1 VVFFV
6 FLQNDEEG
14 IEVVVRLPTF
24 EQIDDLGSNFGL
36 VLTADEVAAFQQAF
50 KGPLASYGR
59 LEELVPPALAAVAP
73 RSPGYRPPP
82 PENPYGAW
90 YWKTNIKATGEGL
103 LSGKRVAIKDN
114 ICVAG
119 VPMMNGSALLEGYVP
134 EIDATVVTRILDAGG
149 VIAGKAA
156 CEDLCF
162 SGASH
167 TCASGVIR
175 NPHDPAHSA
184 GGSSGGSAALVAA
197 GEVPMALGGDQGGS
211 IRTPSSWCGVY
222 GLKPTWGL
230 VPTTGSMPIS
240 YSVDHCG
247 PICASVE
254 DVARLLTVIAGH
266 DGWDTRTIAARTGDY
281 MGALSMPAKGLR
293 IGILREG
300 FGHPES
306 DPAVNDAVRRA
317 IAGLADA
324 GVEGEEI
331 SVPWHLDGP
340 HVWSGII
347 LEGAAEMMLKG
358 YGVGN
363 NVQGYYP
370 LSMQEALARGMG
382 TRINDV
388 SPTVKLVLLLGEYMH
403 RNYHGRYH
411 SKAQNLRVLLRR
423 AYDDALRE
431 FDALA
436 MPTIPFTATPIPP
449 SDAPLNTVIDTALN
463 MQANTCSFDVSGH
476 PAFTVPCG
484 RVNGLPVGLMLVGR
498 HFEEDTLIRLAAAI
512 EAASPWKLN

>member
-1 VVFFV
+1 
-6 FLQNDEEG
+6 
-14 IEVVVRLPTF
+14 
-24 EQIDDLGSNFGL
+24 
-36 VLTADEVAAFQQAF
+36 
-50 KGPLASYGR
+50 
-59 LEELVPPALAAVAP
+59 
-73 RSPGYRPPP
+73 
-82 PENPYGAW
+82 
-90 YWKTNIKATGEGL
+90 
-103 LSGKRVAIKDN
+103 
-114 ICVAG
+114 
-119 VPMMNGSALLEGYVP
+119 
-134 EIDATVVTRILDAGG
+134 
-149 VIAGKAA
+149 
-156 CEDLCF
+156 
-162 SGASH
+162 
-167 TCASGVIR
+167 VIR
-175 NPHDPAHSA
+175 NPRNPTHSA

-247 PICASVE
+247 PMCASVE

-266 DGWDTRTIAARTGDY
+266 DGWDTRTIAARPGDY
-281 MGALSMPAKGLR
+281 MAALGKPAKGLR
-293 IGILREG
+293 VGILREG

-306 DPAVNDAVRRA
+306 DPAVNDKVRHA
-317 IAGLADA
+317 IEALGKA
-324 GVEGEEI
+324 GVESEPI
-331 SVPWHLDGP
+331 SIPWHLDGP

-363 NVQGYYP
+363 NIQGYYP
-370 LSMQEALARGMG
+370 LSMQEAFARGMG

-388 SPTVKLVLLLGEYMH
+388 SPTVKLVLMLGEYMH

-423 AYDDALRE
+423 AYDEALE
-431 FDALA
+431 KFDVLA

-449 SDAPLNTVIDTALN
+449 ADAPLSLAIDTALN

-498 HFEEDTLIRLAAAI
+498 HFEETTLIRLASAI
-512 EAASPWKLN
+512 EAGGDWTLN

>member
-1 VVFFV
+1 
-6 FLQNDEEG
+6 
-14 IEVVVRLPTF
+14 
-24 EQIDDLGSNFGL
+24 
-36 VLTADEVAAFQQAF
+36 
-50 KGPLASYGR
+50 
-59 LEELVPPALAAVAP
+59 
-73 RSPGYRPPP
+73 
-82 PENPYGAW
+82 
-90 YWKTNIKATGEGL
+90 
-103 LSGKRVAIKDN
+103 
-114 ICVAG
+114 
-119 VPMMNGSALLEGYVP
+119 
-134 EIDATVVTRILDAGG
+134 
-149 VIAGKAA
+149 
-156 CEDLCF
+156 
-162 SGASH
+162 
-167 TCASGVIR
+167 VIR
-175 NPHDPAHSA
+175 NPHNPAHSA

-211 IRTPSSWCGVY
+211 IRTPSSWCGIY

-247 PICASVE
+247 PMGASVD

-266 DGWDTRTIAARTGDY
+266 DGWDTRTISARTGDY
-281 MGALSMPAKGLR
+281 MGALRKPAKGLR
-293 IGILREG
+293 VGILREG

-306 DPAVNDAVRRA
+306 DPAVNEKVRQT
-317 IAGLADA
+317 IAAL
-324 GVEGEEI
+324 V
-331 SVPWHLDGP
+331 
-340 HVWSGII
+340 I

-363 NVQGYYP
+363 NIHGYYP
-370 LSMQEALARGMG
+370 VSMQEAFARGMG

-388 SPTVKLVLLLGEYMH
+388 SPTVKLVLMLGEYMH

-423 AYDDALRE
+423 AYDEALE
-431 FDALA
+431 KFDVLA

-449 SDAPLNTVIDTALN
+449 ADAPLGTAIDVALN

-498 HFEEDTLIRLAAAI
+498 HFEETTLIQLASAI
-512 EAASPWKLN
+512 EAGGDWKLN

>member
-1 VVFFV
+1 MA
-6 FLQNDEEG
+6 
-14 IEVVVRLPTF
+14 VRLPTL
-24 EQIDDLGSNFGL
+24 EQIGALGSAFGI
-36 VLTADEVAAFQQAF
+36 VLTVEDAAAFQQAF

-59 LEELVPPALAAVAP
+59 LDELVAPSLAPVPP
-73 RSPGYRPPP
+73 RSPGYRPTAG
-82 PENPYGAW
+82 ENPYNAW
-90 YWKTNIKATGEGL
+90 YWKTDICTGADGL
-103 LSGKRVAIKDN
+103 LKGKKVAIKDN
-114 ICVAG
+114 ICVSG

-134 EIDATVVTRILDAGG
+134 ELDATVVTRILNAGG
-149 VIAGKAA
+149 TVAGKAA

-167 TCASGVIR
+167 TNATGVIR
-175 NPHDPAHSA
+175 NPHNIAHSA

-247 PICASVE
+247 PMGASVD

-266 DGWDTRTIAARTGDY
+266 DGWDTRTISARTGDY
-281 MGALSMPAKGLR
+281 MAALGQPVKGLR
-293 IGILREG
+293 VGIMREG

-306 DPAVNDAVRRA
+306 DPAVDARVREA
-317 IAGLADA
+317 IVALERLGAET
-324 GVEGEEI
+324 VEI

-340 HVWSGII
+340 HVWSGVI

-363 NVQGYYP
+363 NIQGYYP
-370 LSMQEALARGMG
+370 LSMQEAFARGMA

-388 SPTVKLVLLLGEYMH
+388 SATVKLVLMLGEYMH

-411 SKAQNLRVLLRR
+411 SKAQNLRVLVRR
-423 AYDDALRE
+423 AYDEALAKV
-431 FDALA
+431 DVLA

-449 SDAPLNTVIDTALN
+449 LDAPLGTLIDTALN

-484 RVNGLPVGLMLVGR
+484 RKDGLPIGLMLVGR
-498 HFEEDTLIRLAAAI
+498 HFEETTLIKLASAI
-512 EAASPWKLN
+512 EASGDWKQH

>member
-1 VVFFV
+1 MP
-6 FLQNDEEG
+6 
-14 IEVVVRLPTF
+14 VRLPSL
-24 EQIDDLGSNFGL
+24 EQIDKLGSNFGL
-36 VLTADEVAAFQQAF
+36 VLSGDEVAAFQQAF

-59 LEELVPPALAAVAP
+59 LEELVAPNLGPIAP
-73 RSPGYRPPP
+73 RSPGYRPSAS
-82 PENPYGAW
+82 ENPYGAW
-90 YWKTNIKATGEGL
+90 YWKTEISTGAKGL
-103 LSGKRVAIKDN
+103 LAGKKIAIKDN

-134 EIDATVVTRILDAGG
+134 ELDATVVTRILESGG
-149 VIAGKAA
+149 TIAGKAA

-175 NPHDPAHSA
+175 NPHDPSRSA

-222 GLKPTWGL
+222 GLKTTWGL

-240 YSVDHCG
+240 YSLDHCG

-266 DGWDTRTIAARTGDY
+266 DGWDTRTISARTGDY
-281 MGALSMPAKGLR
+281 MAALGQPARGLR

-300 FGHPES
+300 FGHPEN
-306 DPAVNDAVRRA
+306 DPAVNDRVRQA
-317 IAGLADA
+317 ISSLTKA
-324 GVEGEEI
+324 GVESEEV

-340 HVWSGII
+340 PVWSGII

-358 YGVGN
+358 FGVGN
-363 NVQGYYP
+363 NIQGYYP
-370 LSMQEALARGMG
+370 LSMQEAFARGMG

-388 SPTVKLVLLLGEYMH
+388 SPTVKLVLMLGEYMH

-423 AYDDALRE
+423 AYEQALE
-431 FDALA
+431 KFDVLV

-449 SDAPLNTVIDTALN
+449 PDAPLGTAIDMALN

-484 RVNGLPVGLMLVGR
+484 LVNGLPVGLMMVGR
-498 HFEEDTLIRLAAAI
+498 HFEETTLIRLASAI
-512 EAASPWKLN
+512 EAAGEGKKN

>member
-1 VVFFV
+1 M
-6 FLQNDEEG
+6 E
-14 IEVVVRLPTF
+14 R
-24 EQIDDLGSNFGL
+24 LGSDFGL
-36 VLTADEVAAFQQAF
+36 LLTADEAVAYQQAF
-50 KGPLASYGR
+50 KGPLVSYGR
-59 LEELVPPALAAVAP
+59 LEELVAPTLASVAP
-73 RSPGYRPPP
+73 RSPGYRPGPS
-82 PENPYGAW
+82 ENPYGAW
-90 YWKTNIKATGEGL
+90 YWKTDIKTDGTGL
-103 LSGKRVAIKDN
+103 LKGKKIAIKDN

-134 EIDATVVTRILDAGG
+134 EMDATVVTRILDAGG
-149 VIAGKAA
+149 TIAGKAA

-167 TCASGVIR
+167 TCATGVIR
-175 NPHDPAHSA
+175 NPHNPAHSA

-281 MGALSMPAKGLR
+281 MGALTRSVKGMR
-293 IGILREG
+293 IGALREG
-300 FGHPES
+300 FGHAES
-306 DPAVNDAVRRA
+306 DPAVNEKVRQTVA
-317 IAGLADA
+317 ALAKT
-324 GVEGEEI
+324 GVNTEEV

-340 HVWSGII
+340 HVWTGII

-363 NVQGYYP
+363 NIHGYYP

-388 SPTVKLVLLLGEYMH
+388 SPTVKLVLMLGEYMH

-423 AYDDALRE
+423 AYDDALQN
-431 FDALA
+431 FDALV
-436 MPTIPFTATPIPP
+436 MPTIPFTATLIPP
-449 SDAPLNTVIDTALN
+449 ADAPLDTVIDTALN

-484 RVNGLPVGLMLVGR
+484 RVNGLPVGVMMVGR
-498 HFEEDTLIRLAAAI
+498 HFEEETLLTLAAAI
-512 EAASPWKLN
+512 EKSGDWKLN

>member
-1 VVFFV
+1 MP
-6 FLQNDEEG
+6 
-14 IEVVVRLPTF
+14 VRLPSL
-24 EQIDDLGSNFGL
+24 EQIDKLGSDFGL
-36 VLTADEVAAFQQAF
+36 VLSGDEVAAFQQAF

-59 LEELVPPALAAVAP
+59 LEELVAPNLGPIAP
-73 RSPGYRPPP
+73 RSPGYRPSAT
-82 PENPYGAW
+82 ENPYGAW
-90 YWKTNIKATGEGL
+90 YWKTEISTGAKGL
-103 LSGKRVAIKDN
+103 LAGKKLAIKDN

-134 EIDATVVTRILDAGG
+134 ELDATVVTRILDAGG
-149 VIAGKAA
+149 TIAGKAA

-175 NPHDPAHSA
+175 NPHDPTRSA

-266 DGWDTRTIAARTGDY
+266 DGWDTRTISARTGDY
-281 MGALSMPAKGLR
+281 MAALGQPARGLR

-306 DPAVNDAVRRA
+306 DPAVNDKVRQA
-317 IAGLADA
+317 IASLAKA
-324 GVEGEEI
+324 GVESEEV

-358 YGVGN
+358 FGVGN
-363 NVQGYYP
+363 NIQGYYP
-370 LSMQEALARGMG
+370 LSMQEAFARGMG

-388 SPTVKLVLLLGEYMH
+388 SPTVKLVLMLGEYMH

-423 AYDDALRE
+423 AYEQALE
-431 FDALA
+431 KFDVLV
-436 MPTIPFTATPIPP
+436 MPTIPFTATAIPAP
-449 SDAPLNTVIDTALN
+449 DAPLGTAIDTALN

-484 RVNGLPVGLMLVGR
+484 VVNGLPVGLMMVGR
-498 HFEEDTLIRLAAAI
+498 HFEEATLIRLASAI
-512 EAASPWKLN
+512 EAAGEGKKN

>member
-1 VVFFV
+1 MA
-6 FLQNDEEG
+6 
-14 IEVVVRLPTF
+14 VRLPTL
-24 EQIDDLGSNFGL
+24 EQIDDLGSDFGL

-59 LEELVPPALAAVAP
+59 LEELVPPALAPVAP
-73 RSPGYRPPP
+73 RSPGYRPLPS
-82 PENPYGAW
+82 ENPYGAW
-90 YWKTNIKATGEGL
+90 YWKTNIKTGSEGL
-103 LSGKRVAIKDN
+103 LSGKSVAIKDN
-114 ICVAG
+114 IC
-119 VPMMNGSALLEGYVP
+119 
-134 EIDATVVTRILDAGG
+134 DAGG
-149 VIAGKAA
+149 TIAGKAA
-156 CEDLCF
+156 CEDLCC

-175 NPHDPAHSA
+175 NPHNPAHSA

-247 PICASVE
+247 PICGSVE

-266 DGWDTRTIAARTGDY
+266 DGWDTRTIEARTGDY
-281 MGALSMPAKGLR
+281 MGALARPARGLR
-293 IGILREG
+293 VGILHEG

-306 DPAVNDAVRRA
+306 DPLVNEKVKQA
-317 IAGLADA
+317 IAALAKA
-324 GVEGEEI
+324 GVESAEV

-388 SPTVKLVLLLGEYMH
+388 SPTVKLVLMLGEYMH

-423 AYDDALRE
+423 AYDDVLQK
-431 FDALA
+431 FDALVL
-436 MPTIPFTATPIPP
+436 PTIPCTSTPIPP
-449 SDAPLNTVIDTALN
+449 PEAPLNTVIDTALN

-498 HFEEDTLIRLAAAI
+498 HFDEATLIRLALAI
-512 EAASPWKLN
+512 EAGGDWKLN

>member
-1 VVFFV
+1 MP
-6 FLQNDEEG
+6 
-14 IEVVVRLPTF
+14 VRLPTL
-24 EQIDDLGSNFGL
+24 EQIDNLGSDFGL
-36 VLTADEVAAFQQAF
+36 VLTAEEVAAFQQAF

-59 LEELVPPALAAVAP
+59 LDELVPPALAPVAP
-73 RSPGYRPPP
+73 RSPGYRPSA

-90 YWKTNIKATGEGL
+90 YWKTNIHAGREGL
-103 LSGKRVAIKDN
+103 LSGKKIAIKDN

-119 VPMMNGSALLEGYVP
+119 VPMMNGSVLLEGYVP
-134 EIDATVVTRILDAGG
+134 ELDATVVTRILEAGG
-149 VIAGKAA
+149 TIAGKAA

-175 NPHDPAHSA
+175 NPHNVAHSA

-211 IRTPSSWCGVY
+211 IRTPSSWCGIY

-247 PICASVE
+247 PMGASVE
-254 DVARLLTVIAGH
+254 DVARLLAVIAGH
-266 DGWDTRTIAARTGDY
+266 DGWDTRTISARTGDY
-281 MGALSMPAKGLR
+281 MAALRKPAKGLR
-293 IGILREG
+293 VGILREG

-306 DPAVNDAVRRA
+306 DPAVDARVRHTIEA
-317 IAGLADA
+317 LGKV
-324 GVEGEEI
+324 GVESAEI

-363 NVQGYYP
+363 NIHGYYP
-370 LSMQEALARGMG
+370 LSMQEAFARGMG

-388 SPTVKLVLLLGEYMH
+388 SPTVKLVLMLGEYMH
-403 RNYHGRYH
+403 RNYHGRYYA
-411 SKAQNLRVLLRR
+411 KAQNLRHLLNA
-423 AYDDALRE
+423 AYDSALQE
-431 FDALA
+431 CDVLAL
-436 MPTIPFTATPIPP
+436 PTIPFVTP
-449 SDAPLNTVIDTALN
+449 PLVDTDCSLEDNLGAALN
-463 MQANTCSFDVSGH
+463 MLGNTCPFDVSGH
-476 PAFTVPCG
+476 PAISVPCG
-484 RVNGLPVGLMLVGR
+484 LAEDLPIGLMMIGR
-498 HFEEDTLIRLAAAI
+498 QFDDFTVLQAAHAL
-512 EAASPWKLN
+512 EAAGNWQNR

>member
-1 VVFFV
+1 MP
-6 FLQNDEEG
+6 
-14 IEVVVRLPTF
+14 VRLPTL
-24 EQIDDLGSNFGL
+24 EQIDDLGAAFGI
-36 VLTADEVAAFQQAF
+36 VLSADEVSAFQQAF
-50 KGPLASYGR
+50 KGPVASYGR
-59 LEELVPPALAAVAP
+59 LDELVAPQLAPVPP
-73 RSPGYRPPP
+73 RSPGYRPAAA
-82 PENPYGAW
+82 ENPYGGW
-90 YWKTNIKATGEGL
+90 YWKTDIRSGAEGL

-134 EIDATVVTRILDAGG
+134 ELDATVVTRILESGG
-149 VIAGKAA
+149 TIAGKAA

-175 NPHDPAHSA
+175 NPHDPTRSA

-197 GEVPMALGGDQGGS
+197 GEVPMAPGGDQGDS
-211 IRTPSSWCGVY
+211 IRTPPSWCGVY

-240 YSVDHCG
+240 YSLDHCG
-247 PICASVE
+247 PMCASVE
-254 DVARLLTVIAGH
+254 DVARLLTVVAGH
-266 DGWDTRTIAARTGDY
+266 DGWDTRTISARTGDY
-281 MGALSMPAKGLR
+281 MAALGKPAKGLR
-293 IGILREG
+293 VGILREG

-306 DPAVNDAVRRA
+306 DPAVSEKVRNA
-317 IAGLADA
+317 IAALAKA
-324 GVEGEEI
+324 GVESEEI

-363 NVQGYYP
+363 NIHGYYP
-370 LSMQEALARGMG
+370 LSMQEAFARGMG

-388 SPTVKLVLLLGEYMH
+388 SPTVKLVLMLGEYMH

-423 AYDDALRE
+423 AYEQALE
-431 FDALA
+431 KFDALV

-449 SDAPLNTVIDTALN
+449 SHAPLGTAIDTALN

-484 RVNGLPVGLMLVGR
+484 CVDGLPVGLMLVAR
-498 HFEEDTLIRLAAAI
+498 HFEEATLIRLARVI
-512 EAASPWKLN
+512 EAAGEGKKN